1 MKWDTI
7 LKARRADRSYLTD
20 PKFKEVYDSWDKNAS
35 QRSLKETLYGRKASK
50 IPQQVEVRDYG
61 EYDSSDEPKDNVMRQ
76 TRVRDKLDV
85 YTDDSCRDEL
95 KNYLDKVSRHDM
107 EIFSQVLHRVAEDYY
122 EENRE
127 KSVSFLESYPSP
139 PNMKRYITNRDYTD
153 DLPEQI
159 ACIALRKIKVTPIG
173 KKEVLGPLDENGD
186 PWKAETA
193 RPAPF
198 DEERRK
204 SLKPSDQTPTLR
216 QEGFDSDFESYLK
229 TAWNKPVLW
238 EEHNRQKPF
247 DITIAM
253 EAAGSWNKLKALV
266 RPWEKEILVNIKKE
280 FDSQKKKPSV
290 RPRGESY
297 VDGKYYIVRYY
308 KWMKSKNDGTDMY
321 VNTLNIRKGD
331 KVLFK
336 VGYVINTN
344 LTLNPEDKIKFDKEA
359 DWRS

>member
-7 LKARRADRSYLTD
+7 LKARKPSEL
-20 PKFKEVYDSWDKNAS
+20 YDSWDRS
-35 QRSLKETLYGRKASK
+35 EGQRSLKARK
-50 IPQQVEVRDYG
+50 IPPQVEVRDYG

-76 TRVRDKLDV
+76 TRIHDKLDV

-107 EIFSQVLHRVAEDYY
+107 EIFSEVLLRVADDYY
-122 EENRE
+122 EENKE
-127 KSVSFLESYPSP
+127 KSFLESYPSP

-216 QEGFDSDFESYLK
+216 NEGFDSTFESYLK
-229 TAWNKPVLW
+229 TAWNNPVLW

-280 FDSQKKKPSV
+280 FDAQKKPSA

-308 KWMKSKNDGTDMY
+308 KWMKSRNDGTDMY